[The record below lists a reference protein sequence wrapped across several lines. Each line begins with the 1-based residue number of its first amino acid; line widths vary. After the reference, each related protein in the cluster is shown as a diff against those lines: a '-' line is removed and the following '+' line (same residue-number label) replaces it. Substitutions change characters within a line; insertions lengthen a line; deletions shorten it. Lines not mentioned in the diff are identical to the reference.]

1 MEDLISNLETDIVAG
16 SYDIF
21 NKVLFLFIQER
32 FDYSQALTEFVGL

>member
-21 NKVLFLFIQER
+21 NKVLFFIYKR
-32 FDYSQALTEFVGL
+32 KI